1 MRKIVF
7 LMSMLLVVTVA
18 TKAQEVITSVV
29 GGNNATLL
37 QPAGSYIYYG
47 GQAMNLK
54 QTVDFLSTRNQPAY
68 ETFQNGYKCYQ
79 AGWGL
84 FGAGL
89 GMDLIGSIIIAC
101 GPEEGNAAML
111 YSGITC
117 LGLGAA
123 AFLASIPTIFIGY
136 ARLNDGI
143 DMFNM
148 AQAGAQ
154 PQAYWTIQGSQ
165 NGIGLALHF

>member
-1 MRKIVF
+1 MKKIIF
-7 LMSMLLVVTVA
+7 LMMLVA
-18 TKAQEVITSVV
+18 IATTIKAQN
-29 GGNNATLL
+29 NNATLL

-47 GQAMNLK
+47 DQAFNLK
-54 QTVDFLSTRNQPAY
+54 QCVDFLSTRHQPAY
-68 ETFQNGYKCYQ
+68 KTFQSGYKCYQ

-89 GMDLIGSIIIAC
+89 GMDLIGSLIIAF

-111 YSGITC
+111 YSGMTC

-123 AFLASIPTIFIGY
+123 AILASVPTIFIGY
-136 ARLNDGI
+136 IRLNDGI
-143 DMFNM
+143 DMFNHT
-148 AQAGAQ
+148 QAAATS
-154 PQAYWTIQGSQ
+154 QAYWTIQGCQ

>member
-1 MRKIVF
+1 MKKILF
-7 LMSMLLVVTVA
+7 LLMLVVA
-18 TKAQEVITSVV
+18 TTAIKAQEVTTSVNT
-29 GGNNATLL
+29 GNATLL

-47 GQAMNLK
+47 DQVFKLK
-54 QTVDFLSTRNQPAY
+54 QCIDFLSTRHQPAY
-68 ETFQNGYKCYQ
+68 ETFKSGYKCYQ

-89 GMDLIGSIIIAC
+89 GVDLIGSIIIAC

-111 YSGITC
+111 YSGLTC

-123 AFLASIPTIFIGY
+123 AILASVPTVFVGY
-136 ARLNDGI
+136 ARLNRGI
-143 DMFNM
+143 DQFNM
-148 AQAGAQ
+148 AQAAATS
-154 PQAYWTIQGSQ
+154 QAYWTVQGSE

>member
-1 MRKIVF
+1 M
-7 LMSMLLVVTVA
+7 MLVA
-18 TKAQEVITSVV
+18 MATTAIKAQN
-29 GGNNATLL
+29 NNATLL

-47 GQAMNLK
+47 DQAFNLK
-54 QTVDFLSTRNQPAY
+54 QCVDFLATSNQQPAY
-68 ETFQNGYKCYQ
+68 ETFRSGYKCYQ

-89 GMDLIGSIIIAC
+89 GMDLIGSLIIAF
-101 GPEEGNAAML
+101 GPEEGNSAML

-117 LGLGAA
+117 LGVGAA
-123 AFLASIPTIFIGY
+123 AILASIPTIFIGY

-143 DMFNM
+143 DKFNM
-148 AQAGAQ
+148 AQTGAT
-154 PQAYWTIQGSQ
+154 PQAYWTIQGNQ

>member
-1 MRKIVF
+1 MKKILF
-7 LMSMLLVVTVA
+7 LMMLVA
-18 TKAQEVITSVV
+18 MATTAIKAQN
-29 GGNNATLL
+29 NNATIL

-47 GQAMNLK
+47 DQAFNLK
-54 QTVDFLSTRNQPAY
+54 QCVDFLATSNQQPAY
-68 ETFQNGYKCYQ
+68 ETFRSGYKCYQ

-89 GMDLIGSIIIAC
+89 GMDLIGSLIIAF
-101 GPEEGNAAML
+101 GPEEGNSAML

-117 LGLGAA
+117 LGVGAA
-123 AFLASIPTIFIGY
+123 AILASIPTIFIGY

-143 DMFNM
+143 DMYNM
-148 AQAGAQ
+148 SQVGAA

-165 NGIGLALHF
+165 NGIGIALNF

>member
-1 MRKIVF
+1 MKQILF
-7 LMSMLLVVTVA
+7 LLMLLAIA
-18 TKAQEVITSVV
+18 TTTIKAQN
-29 GGNNATLL
+29 NNATLL

-47 GQAMNLK
+47 DQAFNLK
-54 QTVDFLSTRNQPAY
+54 QCVDFLSTHHQPAY
-68 ETFQNGYKCYQ
+68 EKFQSGYKCYQ

-89 GMDLIGSIIIAC
+89 GMDLIGSLIIAF
-101 GPEEGNAAML
+101 GPEEGSSAML
-111 YSGITC
+111 YSGMTC
-117 LGLGAA
+117 LGVGAA
-123 AFLASIPTIFIGY
+123 AVLASIPTIFIGY

-148 AQAGAQ
+148 SQAAST

>member
-1 MRKIVF
+1 MKQILF
-7 LMSMLLVVTVA
+7 LLMLLAIA
-18 TKAQEVITSVV
+18 TTTIKAQN
-29 GGNNATLL
+29 NNATLL

-47 GQAMNLK
+47 DQAFNLK
-54 QTVDFLSTRNQPAY
+54 QCVDFLSTHHQPAY
-68 ETFQNGYKCYQ
+68 EKFQSGYKCYQ

-89 GMDLIGSIIIAC
+89 GMDLIGSLIIAF
-101 GPEEGNAAML
+101 GPEEGSSAML
-111 YSGITC
+111 YSGMAC
-117 LGLGAA
+117 LGVGAA
-123 AFLASIPTIFIGY
+123 AVLASIPTIFIGY

-148 AQAGAQ
+148 SQAAST